1 MAGSA
6 KTTSLE
12 VRVGLLIL
20 TAIVVFVGF
29 IFLLGGFDLFASG
42 KRLRI
47 DFDNPGAVKPGAP
60 VTAGGVRIGRV
71 DRIEYR
77 GNQLDPETHTR
88 TLIRVHVT
96 VEDRYW
102 ETIHDDATFY
112 VTAASILGEQ
122 MIAVDPGAPERPNFR
137 DNQVVLGLDPP
148 RLDLALALG
157 YELLEAIVDVLR
169 ENRGELREMLTHL
182 GNILRNLSHLLGD
195 EEGRIDNI
203 MTNLDSAMQDAAGL
217 AHAARET
224 VEGPEVHRI
233 VRNLDRTLVAVA
245 RDIEPIVGD
254 TRSAVSNLNETL
266 SAVGPEERDQ
276 IRSAIHDAAELAER
290 ANATVGEAQ
299 SIVSQISEGRGTIGA
314 LLMDDAIYDDLQ
326 ETVRDVKHNPWKLF
340 WRE

>member
-1 MAGSA
+1 
-6 KTTSLE
+6 
-12 VRVGLLIL
+12 
-20 TAIVVFVGF
+20 
-29 IFLLGGFDLFASG
+29 
-42 KRLRI
+42 
-47 DFDNPGAVKPGAP
+47 VKPGAP
-60 VTAGGVRIGRV
+60 VSAGGVQIGRV

-77 GNQLDPETHTR
+77 GNQIDPETQTR
-88 TLIRVHVT
+88 TLIRVHLT
-96 VEDRYW
+96 IEDEYW

-122 MIAVDPGAPERPNFR
+122 MVAVDPGDPEGPNLR
-137 DNQVVLGLDPP
+137 DNQIVSGLDPP

-157 YELLEAIVDVLR
+157 YELLEAIVEVLR
-169 ENRGELREMLTHL
+169 ENRGELQEMLTHL
-182 GNILRNLSHLLGD
+182 GNILRNLSHILGD

-203 MTNLDSAMQDAAGL
+203 MANLDLAVQDAAGL

-224 VEGPEVHRI
+224 MEGPEVHRI

-254 TRSAVSNLNETL
+254 TRTAVSSLNETL
-266 SAVGPEERDQ
+266 AAVGPEEREE
-276 IRSAIHDAAELAER
+276 IRQAIHDAAELADR

-299 SIVSQISEGRGTIGA
+299 TIVNQISEGRGTIGA